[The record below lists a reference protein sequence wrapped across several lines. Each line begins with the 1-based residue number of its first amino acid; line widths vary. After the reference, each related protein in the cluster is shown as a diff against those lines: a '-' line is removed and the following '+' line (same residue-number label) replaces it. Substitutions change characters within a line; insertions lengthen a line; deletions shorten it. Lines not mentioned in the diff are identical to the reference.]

1 MGRANK
7 HKGLLKKQYGNITV
21 EPSQNMYIHIH
32 ETSLM
37 QLPYNGDNIPTR
49 YHLLAIKK
57 KNSVWNGLSFSGV
70 ALNWSTSREQETMW
84 GVQP

>member
-57 KNSVWNGLSFSGV
+57 KKKQCLEWIIFFRCCSQLVNQQ
-70 ALNWSTSREQETMW
+70 RTMW